1 MFDRDIIAKLQAWKA
16 KSDHKPLVLRGARQ
30 VGKTTVVNMFSKSF
44 DQYICLNLEKPED
57 LRIFD
62 PERPFQETVDA
73 IFFLKGKPRH
83 GKSTL
88 VFIDEIQNSSVAV
101 QSLRYFYELTPDIFV
116 IAAGSIMESLMNTRI
131 SFPVGRVEYL
141 AIHPFSFSEFLGA
154 MEEQSILE
162 LLQAFP
168 VPEFTHDKLIRLFN
182 LYALVGG
189 MPAVIKNYSENRDL
203 TLISAVYENLLVSYL
218 DDVEKYARNNTL
230 LQVMRHVIAAAFH
243 HAGSRITFERF
254 GNSNYRAREV
264 GEAFRTLEKAM
275 LLMLTYP
282 VGQSTLPLQPNFRKS
297 PKLQM
302 FDTGLVNYISGIQAE
317 VFDSKDLSDVYRGR
331 IAEHII
337 GQELLSV
344 ETSVLAKL
352 HFWTREQRNSQAEID
367 FILPINGKLIPV
379 EVKSGA
385 SGKLKSLHLFM
396 DQARHDLAVRFWSG
410 KSKIEK
416 INAANR
422 SPYTLI
428 NLPYYHAGTLTR
440 ILQQVGSAG

>member
-1 MFDRDIIAKLQAWKA
+1 
-16 KSDHKPLVLRGARQ
+16 
-30 VGKTTVVNMFSKSF
+30 
-44 DQYICLNLEKPED
+44 
-57 LRIFD
+57 
-62 PERPFQETVDA
+62 
-73 IFFLKGKPRH
+73 
-83 GKSTL
+83 
-88 VFIDEIQNSSVAV
+88 
-101 QSLRYFYELTPDIFV
+101 
-116 IAAGSIMESLMNTRI
+116 
-131 SFPVGRVEYL
+131 
-141 AIHPFSFSEFLGA
+141 
-154 MEEQSILE
+154 
-162 LLQAFP
+162 
-168 VPEFTHDKLIRLFN
+168 
-182 LYALVGG
+182 
-189 MPAVIKNYSENRDL
+189 
-203 TLISAVYENLLVSYL
+203 
-218 DDVEKYARNNTL
+218 
-230 LQVMRHVIAAAFH
+230 
-243 HAGSRITFERF
+243 
-254 GNSNYRAREV
+254 
-264 GEAFRTLEKAM
+264 M